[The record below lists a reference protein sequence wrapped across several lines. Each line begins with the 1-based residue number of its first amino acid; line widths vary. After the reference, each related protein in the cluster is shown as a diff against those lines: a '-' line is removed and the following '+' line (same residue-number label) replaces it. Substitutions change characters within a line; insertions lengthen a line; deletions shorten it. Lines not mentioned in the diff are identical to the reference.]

1 MAYTNTE
8 ILEQI
13 KTAISEIL
21 TKGQTVE
28 FDGKKY
34 DRANVKELM
43 ELRKYYQGLVNS
55 EIRNGHPMSKPY
67 YGVKLR

>member
-1 MAYTNTE
+1 MAYTNIE

-13 KTAISEIL
+13 KIAIYEIL

-43 ELRKYYQGLVNS
+43 ELQKYYQGLANS
-55 EIRNGHPMSKPY
+55 ETRNVHPMSVPY